1 MALIKCPE
9 CGKEISDTCDV
20 CIHCGYKLQTKKK
33 SSLKWKWDKKIS
45 IVIIAIIIIGI
56 VASIIF
62 FNKYQ
67 YKRDGFVGL
76 DKKLTLEMQPDE
88 LDSLKIYGKLA
99 AKDYDSLYTYENIK
113 LFEKYT
119 GDMNIS
125 LENNDYSKINS
136 LYFTFAGHPN
146 SKDIIKGI
154 TAKVGEPVHKD
165 NYNDQRYDKAYILWK
180 LDKKHYLSYVYTFKD
195 ETAEL
200 RCGYFDIKQQEELK
214 KCEVNL
220 KKDKTLKKEYDKI
233 NARVKFTDL
242 SMEDLKKKFKIKY
255 DNSAENYSSF
265 KERATLFGHK
275 GYFKYYVKNP
285 NEDDYDSDFIGQICF
300 EEFRFDK
307 LTKKDEKEIISQLKR
322 MYGKG
327 IKDTYTVRSWYDS
340 YSRCTAEKIGD
351 EFYLRFSRNFQYCFI
366 NPKFNS
372 TDSTKKILAYG
383 DCNEKMFKFE
393 KEEGYKRVT
402 NISTIDTC
410 WKLAQEEILSQLKSP
425 SSAQFGSAAPASSDV
440 RVTRYN
446 DEYYVESWV
455 DAENSFGATI
465 RTNFEVT
472 LRKNGRSFEVESS
485 RIY

>member
-146 SKDIIKGI
+146 SKDIIKDI

-200 RCGYFDIKQQEELK
+200 RCGYFDLKKQEELK

-233 NARVKFTDL
+233 NARHGERRTVMQINT
-242 SMEDLKKKFKIKY
+242 KY
-255 DNSAENYSSF
+255 EMGQKVYRVVERFQRIENIQ
-265 KERATLFGHK
+265 TCDICFGTGSINYK
-275 GYFKYYVKNP
+275 GYGCQCPKCLGKGNIVLN
-285 NEDDYDSDFIGQICF
+285 S
-300 EEFRFDK
+300 EEVSFRRVY
-307 LTKKDEKEIISQLKR
+307 EPKEIMS
-322 MYGKG
+322 
-327 IKDTYTVRSWYDS
+327 
-340 YSRCTAEKIGD
+340 
-351 EFYLRFSRNFQYCFI
+351 
-366 NPKFNS
+366 
-372 TDSTKKILAYG
+372 
-383 DCNEKMFKFE
+383 
-393 KEEGYKRVT
+393 
-402 NISTIDTC
+402 
-410 WKLAQEEILSQLKSP
+410 
-425 SSAQFGSAAPASSDV
+425 V
-440 RVTRYN
+440 RVTVSDKDTNIRYRVDGEVVPEKELFLTMEEIEEHFKE
-446 DEYYVESWV
+446 DELVC
-455 DAENSFGATI
+455 G
-465 RTNFEVT
+465 
-472 LRKNGRSFEVESS
+472 G
-485 RIY
+485 